1 MKTII
6 IKSFAL
12 FASVGLS
19 VTAFADMQPLAEAE
33 LQEATGQQGIN
44 MSAKLEFAPNTR
56 LSFANPDADYK
67 NPPPNGEHYW
77 LVVDNITGSVE
88 FKNMKTEYIG
98 DFGPSQNVGAV
109 VTTLPETIEFD
120 KFRTDGIYLGP
131 GKELTRNASNEVTS
145 NHRFIMG
152 IEIDGRLELP
162 AATTMTVFAIE

>member
-44 MSAKLEFAPNTR
+44 MSAKLEFAEGTR
-56 LSFANPDADYK
+56 LSFANPEANYK
-67 NPPPNGEHYW
+67 DEQDYW

-88 FKNMKTEYIG
+88 IKNMKTEFIG
-98 DFGPSQNVGAV
+98 NYGPYENVGAV
-109 VTTLPETIEFD
+109 VTTLPESIEFD
-120 KFRTDGIYLGP
+120 NFRTDGRSEERRV
-131 GKELTRNASNEVTS
+131 GKECRSRWWAY
-145 NHRFIMG
+145 H
-152 IEIDGRLELP
+152 
-162 AATTMTVFAIE
+162 

>member
-44 MSAKLEFAPNTR
+44 MSAKLEFAEGTR
-56 LSFANPDADYK
+56 LSFANPEANYK
-67 NPPPNGEHYW
+67 DEQDYW

-88 FKNMKTEYIG
+88 IKNMKTEFIG
-98 DFGPSQNVGAV
+98 NYGPYENVGAV
-109 VTTLPETIEFD
+109 VTTLPESIEFD
-120 KFRTDGIYLGP
+120 NFRTDGVYLGI
-131 GKELTRNASNEVTS
+131 GKEVTRNASNEVTS
-145 NHRFIMG
+145 NHRFVMG
-152 IEIDGRLELP
+152 IEINGRLEMP
-162 AATTMTVFAIE
+162 AATTMTVFAID

>member
-19 VTAFADMQPLAEAE
+19 LTAFADMQPLAEAE

-56 LSFANPDADYK
+56 LSFSNPDADYK
-67 NPPPNGEHYW
+67 NPLPNGEHYW
-77 LVVDNITGSVE
+77 LVVDDLTGSVE
-88 FKNMKTEYIG
+88 FKNMKTEHIG
-98 DFGPSQNVGAV
+98 NYGPNGNVGAV
-109 VTTLPETIEFD
+109 VTTLPETIEFN
-120 KFRTDGIYLGP
+120 KIRTAGIYLGP
-131 GKELTRNASNEVTS
+131 GKEVTRNASNEVTS

-152 IEIDGRLELP
+152 VEINGQLEFP
-162 AATTMTVFAIE
+162 AATTMTIFAIE

>member
-1 MKTII
+1 MITII
-6 IKSFAL
+6 KNSLIVLLAI
-12 FASVGLS
+12 GLS
-19 VTAFADMQPLAEAE
+19 VSTVADMQPLDEAE
-33 LQEATGQQGIN
+33 LQNAIGMQGISQ
-44 MSAKLEFAPNTR
+44 SAKLEFAKGTR

-67 NPPPNGEHYW
+67 NPLPNGEHYW